1 MENKLTKYLNTI
13 TVINLYRTEEMIN
26 KIKENDNST
35 KNAFSDIYKLVAET
49 LT

>member
-1 MENKLTKYLNTI
+1 MSNKRRTKN
-13 TVINLYRTEEMIN
+13 
-26 KIKENDNST
+26 KENDNST

>member
-1 MENKLTKYLNTI
+1 MKWVTKEAKKKKN
-13 TVINLYRTEEMIN
+13 
-26 KIKENDNST
+26 KENDNST